1 MTVEIGGG
9 GFMPLLVNNP
19 PLNSGLILMLII
31 AILIYIYISRT
42 TKGYELIATGSN
54 PRAARVFGI
63 NVSVMFVLALALGGA
78 LAGLAGAVEVAG
90 VQHRLIEDMHS
101 NYKILGLII
110 GLIAKGSPLGVPFI
124 ALFIAILEVGA
135 SAMQRTMMIPVEMVY
150 IIESL
155 VLIFVLLSDVVR
167 RK

>member
-1 MTVEIGGG
+1 
-9 GFMPLLVNNP
+9 MPLLVKNP
-19 PLNSGLILMLII
+19 PLNYGLFLMLIVAV
-31 AILIYIYISRT
+31 AIFIYISRT
-42 TKGYELIATGSN
+42 TAGYELVATGSN

-63 NVSVMFVLALALGGA
+63 NVPIMFVLALALGGGM
-78 LAGLAGAVEVAG
+78 AGLAGGIEVAG
-90 VQHRLIEDMHS
+90 VQHRLIVGMHS

-110 GLIAKGSPLGVPFI
+110 GLISKGNPRTVPFM
-124 ALFIAILEVGA
+124 AFFIAVLEVGA